1 MCERFIVFN
10 VSWYCKNR
18 KRRRRIHLFFHT
30 IFISY
35 LYQHMRYHEYSPST
49 SNTSKCLRF
58 VFTIRILF
66 NNVKIQGF
74 SPDFLSIKIFRL
86 SFQHCFL
93 IARFSMNL
101 YFPFFYA
108 LYKHFFQLNEFLYRL
123 SCKEIMERTTKWSLT
138 VLWRKKA
145 IY

>member
-18 KRRRRIHLFFHT
+18 KKKKYSVT

-35 LYQHMRYHEYSPST
+35 IVPHVLVST
-49 SNTSKCLRF
+49 WEFKRAHLILVNVYVSFSRF
-58 VFTIRILF
+58 YIFFLIMWKF
-66 NNVKIQGF
+66 K
-74 SPDFLSIKIFRL
+74 DFLRIFSQSKFFRL

-101 YFPFFYA
+101 YIFLFFFWCS
-108 LYKHFFQLNEFLYRL
+108 LQTLLSIKRVFLYRF
-123 SCKEIMERTTKWSLT
+123 SCLEI
-138 VLWRKKA
+138 
-145 IY
+145 IF